1 MDGYWELESIWE
13 FWAQKKKKEKKKT
26 VAIHI
31 QIANF
36 GLR

>member
-1 MDGYWELESIWE
+1 MDGNWELESIWE
-13 FWAQKKKKEKKKT
+13 FWAQKKKKKKT